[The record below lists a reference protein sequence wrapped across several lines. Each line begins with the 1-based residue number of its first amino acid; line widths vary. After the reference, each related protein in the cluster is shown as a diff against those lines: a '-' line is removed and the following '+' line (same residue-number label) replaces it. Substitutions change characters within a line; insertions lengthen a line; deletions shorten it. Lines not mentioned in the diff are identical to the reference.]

1 VVTRIHNKNAK
12 ILFYGPERETV
23 LGLIIPGDVTE
34 IDVNSVDIEFA
45 NDIKY
50 SSGMLAG
57 LKDAHG
63 EFTGYYDKG
72 DFHGTDS
79 ASPSGS

>member
-1 VVTRIHNKNAK
+1 MSRIHNKNAK
-12 ILFYGPERETV
+12 ILFYGPERETC
-23 LGLIIPGDVTE
+23 LGLIIPGEKTE
-34 IDVNSVDIEFA
+34 IEVSGLNMDFS
-45 NDIKY
+45 DIKY
-50 SSGMLAG
+50 SSMITG

>member
-1 VVTRIHNKNAK
+1 MSRIHNKNAK
-12 ILFYGPERETV
+12 ILFYGPETETC
-23 LGLIIPGDVTE
+23 LGLIIPGEKTE
-34 IDVNSVDIEFA
+34 IDVSDLNISFSDVE
-45 NDIKY
+45 Y

-57 LKDAHG
+57 LKDASG